1 MKGTRNGTNYLK
13 LCNIIKM
20 NNNNNNQQRPTCKVV
35 TRPNGGGARIHPRGC
50 KVRSRVQADNSVRK
64 EAKATGLIKPVKR
77 TFIEVGDNHY
87 LMMRAP
93 NGRTNRMMWDTG
105 ATYTSISTATAKRL
119 GLLTPRT
126 NQVAA
131 GFTAG
136 PGDYTTIADGTLLRV
151 RSVLNVPLR
160 VQRTGE
166 LVHGRVNIMPG
177 NATSLLGNS
186 HIRQIKTMKIK
197 FR

>member
-1 MKGTRNGTNYLK
+1 
-13 LCNIIKM
+13 M

-35 TRPNGGGARIHPRGC
+35 TRPNGSGARIHPRGC

-77 TFIEVGDNHY
+77 TYIEEGNNHY
-87 LMMRAP
+87 LMMEAP
-93 NGRTNRMMWDTG
+93 NGYGNRMMWDTG
-105 ATYTSISTATAKRL
+105 ATYTSISIETAKRL
-119 GLLTPRT
+119 GILTQQRA
-126 NQVAA
+126 QVAA

-136 PGDYTTIADGTLLRV
+136 PEEPTRIANGTLIQV
-151 RSVLNVPLR
+151 RSVLNVPLQ

-166 LVHGRVNIMPG
+166 IVRGRVNIMPG